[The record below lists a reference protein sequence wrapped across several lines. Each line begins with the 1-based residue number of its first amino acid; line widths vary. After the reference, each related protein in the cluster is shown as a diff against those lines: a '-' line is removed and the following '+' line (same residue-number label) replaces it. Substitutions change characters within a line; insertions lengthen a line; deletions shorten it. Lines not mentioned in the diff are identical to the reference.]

1 MGIRSYTYMGA
12 IVSAALRNK
21 KRIKKRERVIEN
33 HPIHTCTMEQHLK
46 WIEEG
51 KCQCCG
57 SESGEYK
64 GICDEC
70 RLS

>member
-1 MGIRSYTYMGA
+1 MGIITYIGA
-12 IVSAALRNK
+12 IISSVRRNK
-21 KRIKKRERVIEN
+21 KVNIERIKTI
-33 HPIHTCTMEQHLK
+33 HPIHNCNKEQHLK

-57 SESGEYK
+57 DESGEYK
-64 GICDEC
+64 GICDNC

>member
-1 MGIRSYTYMGA
+1 MGITSYIGA
-12 IVSAALRNK
+12 ITSSVQKNK
-21 KRIKKRERVIEN
+21 KQKVDRKRVRTI
-33 HPIHTCTMEQHLK
+33 HPIHTCTKEQHLK

-57 SESGEYK
+57 AESGEYEN
-64 GICDEC
+64 ICDEC